1 MNFFNLLK
9 WKKAICNSLVSEWET
24 APCDLLV
31 TPKSPRLEYKVC
43 HNGVLGAQNNEF
55 LSNEG
60 YIIPKNSRFS
70 LEVKL
75 IDSEKPLTV
84 SDLEELGFSVEP
96 YEARQLVDVW
106 DAPIGSF
113 SIAPYFRGLK
123 IAKAI
128 KENMKAVSP
137 FGEYGHQSM
146 TVIKNGKG
154 YTVYTA
160 NNVTMKEYDKNTF
173 SRLAVY
179 DVESPGNARFF
190 TVAAKGDNGN
200 ITIDGVSSLVSIVD
214 GGENLVTN
222 CYGFVDGVI
231 TEFRRIFDVK
241 NESFGE
247 LELCNIVKD
256 GKSYPFTNESIAMLF
271 GAEYGLT
278 KIEIEMGVGPY
289 FKYNGEWYTW
299 LYTGS
304 GRFAGI
310 FLKTVD
316 FLNFEFVMIPR
327 EARGTKC
334 EIISTLFG
342 DFMYVAF
349 RRDYEM
355 QRLEVVKYD
364 MKTLQPLESIVLKDT
379 AMRPYFYEYGGE
391 LYLVHS
397 PHSRHYTSIVKL
409 STVRRLKMSHSVLD
423 IENLHLCTPC
433 PIVYNGE
440 IYLTFSARRGSYS
453 QIFISH
459 FSAEIPYSEEKINNV
474 FLDMI
479 EREME

>member
-1 MNFFNLLK
+1 MNFLNMLK
-9 WKKAICNSLVSEWET
+9 WNKLEGNSLVSEWET
-24 APCDLLV
+24 SPCDLLV
-31 TPKSPRLEYKVC
+31 TPKSPRLEYKVFY
-43 HNGVLGAQNNEF
+43 NGVSGKSNEF
-55 LSNEG
+55 FSNEG
-60 YIIPKNSRFS
+60 SIIPKNSSFS
-70 LEVKL
+70 LEVKFT
-75 IDSEKPLTV
+75 DSDQPPTV
-84 SDLEELGFSVEP
+84 SDLRELGFFLED

-113 SIAPYFRGLK
+113 SLTPYLRGLK
-123 IAKAI
+123 IAKII

-154 YTVYTA
+154 YTTYTA
-160 NNVTMKEYDKNTF
+160 NNITMKEYDENTF

-179 DVESPGNARFF
+179 DIQNPENAKFF
-190 TVAAKGDNGN
+190 TVAKKGENGN

-214 GGENLVTN
+214 DGEKLVTN
-222 CYGFVDGVI
+222 CYGFVGGKI
-231 TEFRRIFDVK
+231 TEFRRIFDTEK
-241 NESFGE
+241 EEFDE
-247 LELCNIVKD
+247 LTPCNIIKD
-256 GKSYPFTNESIAMLF
+256 GKKYPFTNESVAKLF

-289 FKYNGEWYTW
+289 IKYEDEWYTW

-304 GRFAGI
+304 KRFAGI
-310 FLKTVD
+310 LFKTRD
-316 FLNFEFVMIPR
+316 FLNFEFVMIPK

-334 EIISTLFG
+334 EIISALFG
-342 DFMYVAF
+342 GFMYVAF

-364 MKTLQPLESIVLKDT
+364 IKTLKPLDSIVLKDT

-391 LYLVHS
+391 LYLIHS

-409 STVRRLKMSHSVLD
+409 STARRLKMSHSVVS

-440 IYLTFSARRGSYS
+440 IYLTFSARHGSYS

-459 FSAEIPYSEEKINNV
+459 FSPEMPYTEEKINQA
-474 FLDMI
+474 FLEFI
-479 EREME
+479 EK

>member
-1 MNFFNLLK
+1 MNFLNLLK
-9 WKKAICNSLVSEWET
+9 WEKSIGNSLVSKRET
-24 APCDLLV
+24 APCDMLV
-31 TPKSPRLEYKVC
+31 TPKSPSLEYNVLY
-43 HNGVLGAQNNEF
+43 NGVSGESLEF

-60 YIIPKNSRFS
+60 YIIPKNSSFS
-70 LEVKL
+70 LEVKFT
-75 IDSEKPLTV
+75 DSDKTPAV
-84 SDLEELGFSVEP
+84 SDLEEFGFSVEP
-96 YEARQLVDVW
+96 YEARQHVDVW
-106 DAPIGSF
+106 DAPLGAF
-113 SIAPYFRGLK
+113 SITPYLCGLK
-123 IAKAI
+123 TAKTI
-128 KENMKAVSP
+128 KENMKAISP

-146 TVIKNGKG
+146 TVLKNGKG

-160 NNVTMKEYDKNTF
+160 NNVTMKEYDENTF

-179 DVESPGNARFF
+179 DINEPEKARFY
-190 TVAAKGDNGN
+190 TVAQKGVNGN
-200 ITIDGVSSLVSIVD
+200 INIDGVSSLVSIVD

-241 NESFGE
+241 NECFGE
-247 LELCNIVKD
+247 LEACKLVKD
-256 GKSYPFTNESIAMLF
+256 GESYPFTNESVAMLF

-278 KIEIEMGVGPY
+278 KIKIEMGVGPY
-289 FKYNGEWYTW
+289 FQYNGEWYTW

-310 FLKTVD
+310 FLKTSD
-316 FLNFEFVMIPR
+316 FLSFEFVMIPK

-364 MKTLQPLESIVLKDT
+364 IKTLKPVDSIVLKDT

-397 PHSRHYTSIVKL
+397 PHSRHYTSLVKL
-409 STVRRLKMSHSVLD
+409 STVRRLKMSHSILS

-433 PIVYNGE
+433 PVVYNGE
-440 IYLTFSARRGSYS
+440 IYLTFSARHGSYS

-459 FSAEIPYSEEKINNV
+459 FPAEIPYSEEKINNA
-474 FLDMI
+474 FLNI
-479 EREME
+479 LESETE